1 MGRLWRFVRRVLLPP
16 AWCGLSGCSDG
27 LPHCSISPESETVV
41 MRSRIVCTN
50 HRIVIYDAYWCK
62 LCKHAIV
69 SEHVSKHAKDLT
81 WSWNVEDAERSRSSS
96 ILEIPCKFS
105 CRPNPAPLQ
114 RPVRLSELCVVIRS
128 YLIVGL
134 VTQNTFFCFAFSQ
147 MTLWTKWFLTFKIET
162 NEVAGKNEREWWVI
176 ALSTRKTIIFS
187 LF

>member
-69 SEHVSKHAKDLT
+69 SEHVSKHAKSGSHL
-81 WSWNVEDAERSRSSS
+81 
-96 ILEIPCKFS
+96 ILECWGCRKVKIFLDPRDPVQIFLQAKPRSPPKPC
-105 CRPNPAPLQ
+105 P
-114 RPVRLSELCVVIRS
+114 PVGTLCCDQILLNCWS
-128 YLIVGL
+128 GHSKHFFL
-134 VTQNTFFCFAFSQ
+134 FCFF
-147 MTLWTKWFLTFKIET
+147 T
-162 NEVAGKNEREWWVI
+162 NDPLNQVIFGLQDRDEWSRWEKRERVAVMGHCFVHQENNH
-176 ALSTRKTIIFS
+176 F
-187 LF
+187 